1 MNFLDWTHKQ
11 ITQTHLFNAVTETRH
26 IFSMKLA
33 PRIARCL
40 GQWNGKMG
48 QNIGNP
54 GKLDLKAP
62 TLQGTGCTKLYL
74 NNNSSNFE
82 WGFKTSN
89 HILSCCDGASHQ
101 PFLKMLQNNAAPV
114 TNISAYLML
123 WRRLCSLGQ
132 QDQITLCTAWSG
144 QKEESKKWMCHP
156 QVHQTTTCVQK
167 WRLQPCHSSA
177 QSSA

>member
-1 MNFLDWTHKQ
+1 
-11 ITQTHLFNAVTETRH
+11 
-26 IFSMKLA
+26 
-33 PRIARCL
+33 
-40 GQWNGKMG
+40 MG

-74 NNNSSNFE
+74 NTNSSNFE

-89 HILSCCDGASHQ
+89 HILSCYDGASHQ

-114 TNISAYLML
+114 PNISAYLML
-123 WRRLCSLGQ
+123 WRRLCCLGQ

-167 WRLQPCHSSA
+167 WGLQSCHSSA
-177 QSSA
+177 QSVFCLECGARHSPPGPDHFPFFIRSKPRAWSLVRGTWNGTS